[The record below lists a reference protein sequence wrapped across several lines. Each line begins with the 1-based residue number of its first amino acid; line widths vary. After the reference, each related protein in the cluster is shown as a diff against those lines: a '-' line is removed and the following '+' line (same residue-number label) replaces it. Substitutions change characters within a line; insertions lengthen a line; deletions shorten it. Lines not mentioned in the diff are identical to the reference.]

1 MSGPW
6 QRRIRQLSILQRGNR
21 GIDMCLLI
29 RESDHN
35 VLVLGGLVASAG
47 AVAAAAEEERGW
59 NGVIG
64 DIHISWS

>member
-1 MSGPW
+1 
-6 QRRIRQLSILQRGNR
+6 
-21 GIDMCLLI
+21 MCLLI

-47 AVAAAAEEERGW
+47 AVAAAAAEEETRGW
-59 NGVIG
+59 NGVIE